1 MQEYLK
7 LYEKHPATVIPSHNT
22 DEVELGIAVDEN
34 DEEVQ
39 ISKATLDD
47 VPYVLPE
54 SSRSVDSYP
63 YYVDGLKYYI
73 GRDGDSGYDPD
84 SKHVEKY
91 FEMLSA
97 IDHPHIDL
105 WLQVL
110 ENRAETISDMFEGTI
125 HRETVVPIVNGEPLA
140 QPAASTEP
148 TALQRQLQSHFQTVD
163 AREKKSYD
171 GEKRQCM
178 ICKERKRPGRLTQPV
193 VSRLRWTTYNAP
205 YTRPG
210 PAPSQEKYPL
220 VMCAECAQKI
230 SAGYDIAAG
239 RTEVGDDQADL
250 WFTRRFGGEQPM
262 WLMIFNGEDDREQLN
277 WIAQHVDQPRRLRK
291 AIKGAAV
298 GHEVELPMSPLRVKL
313 FGSQE
318 TQMVVFINEVVEPD
332 QLFDNVER
340 FAARIEEGISL
351 GQIADV
357 PYRVKSENEDLKNGV
372 RSDLVRSLLLG
383 AQIPDRWIEMWHQH
397 RLRRSRRG
405 EAGDYWVGTNPTAA
419 ERSFCALIIDDTMT
433 DSTAYKLGQFLASA
447 DLIYYN
453 ETDKSFYASSRH
465 WREMVEAPEDAISNL
480 GEKLVRQEAEGPFDH
495 LASID
500 IDDVPD
506 GLTPRQQA
514 AMTLGFAAERKHILS
529 GGEDSSDDQ

>member
-7 LYEKHPATVIPSHNT
+7 LYEKHPATVIPSHDT

-73 GRDGDSGYDPD
+73 GRDGDSGYDPN

-110 ENRAETISDMFEGTI
+110 ENRAETISNMFEGTI

-178 ICKERKRPGRLTQPV
+178 ICKERKRPGRLTQSE
-193 VSRLRWTTYNAP
+193 SRV
-205 YTRPG
+205 
-210 PAPSQEKYPL
+210 EK
-220 VMCAECAQKI
+220 Q
-230 SAGYDIAAG
+230 
-239 RTEVGDDQADL
+239 R
-250 WFTRRFGGEQPM
+250 
-262 WLMIFNGEDDREQLN
+262 
-277 WIAQHVDQPRRLRK
+277 
-291 AIKGAAV
+291 
-298 GHEVELPMSPLRVKL
+298 
-313 FGSQE
+313 
-318 TQMVVFINEVVEPD
+318 
-332 QLFDNVER
+332 
-340 FAARIEEGISL
+340 
-351 GQIADV
+351 
-357 PYRVKSENEDLKNGV
+357 
-372 RSDLVRSLLLG
+372 
-383 AQIPDRWIEMWHQH
+383 
-397 RLRRSRRG
+397 
-405 EAGDYWVGTNPTAA
+405 
-419 ERSFCALIIDDTMT
+419 
-433 DSTAYKLGQFLASA
+433 
-447 DLIYYN
+447 
-453 ETDKSFYASSRH
+453 
-465 WREMVEAPEDAISNL
+465 
-480 GEKLVRQEAEGPFDH
+480 
-495 LASID
+495 
-500 IDDVPD
+500 
-506 GLTPRQQA
+506 
-514 AMTLGFAAERKHILS
+514 
-529 GGEDSSDDQ
+529 